1 MLTKEGLEFLLK
13 ITDYFKGHWE
23 DPNWGQ
29 KPVNQVLILLSA
41 HTLAGGIA
49 ATEAQRQ
56 VQATIEK
63 AMAVAAQSVVN
74 PSS

>member
-23 DPNWGQ
+23 DPGWGQ
-29 KPVNQVLILLSA
+29 KPINQVLMLLSV

-49 ATEAQRQ
+49 ETEAQRQ
-56 VQATIEK
+56 VQAAIEK
-63 AMAVAAQSVVN
+63 AMTDAAQQVVKI
-74 PSS
+74 SS

>member
-23 DPNWGQ
+23 DPGWGQ
-29 KPVNQVLILLSA
+29 KPINQVLILLST

-49 ATEAQRQ
+49 ETEAHRQ
-56 VQATIEK
+56 IQATIEK
-63 AMAVAAQSVVN
+63 AMVNAAQKAIQGDK
-74 PSS
+74 

>member
-23 DPNWGQ
+23 DPDWGQ
-29 KPVNQVLILLSA
+29 KPINQVLITLSA

-49 ATEAQRQ
+49 ETKAQRQ
-56 VQATIEK
+56 VQEAIEK
-63 AMAVAAQSVVN
+63 AMTDAAQQVVKT
-74 PSS
+74 SS